1 MSDTATATRPAEKP
15 RREAPRPPVSR
26 EKARAR
32 RDARGAWTLL
42 APSLII
48 LGVMVGY
55 PAVLMV
61 IQSFTDY
68 TVRNKVQGTM
78 PNFVG
83 FENYIDLFTQSEF
96 PAVLTRSLA
105 LMAIMTALIM
115 VLGVVVAILMT
126 RLGRAWRVV
135 VSVGLLLAWAMPPL
149 TATVVWG
156 WIFDTQYG
164 LVNWALNTITG
175 TQDWTNH
182 SWLLNPFSF
191 FVVLIIIVVWQSVPF
206 VAFTTYAGLGQVPA
220 EVLEAASLDGANGW
234 KRFWNIV
241 FPYLRN
247 VLTVVLVL
255 QIIWTLRIFTQVY
268 ALQSRGGIARETNV
282 LGTYLFRQGP
292 GRSRSPLRSGSSW
305 SSCSSSS
312 RGVTCAPRSRRR
324 NCEHPGQHRHSA
336 RHRRRRRGPRRGRQR
351 EEAPAPVDRRP
362 PSFAEA
368 RRDAHVPQHR
378 GAHRLRDVG
387 VPRVLHGEPVVHP
400 ELEDHQPQP
409 EPVPV
414 RLHIQQLPLRVEP

>member
-1 MSDTATATRPAEKP
+1 MSDTATATRPAGK
-15 RREAPRPPVSR
+15 RRSEASRPPVSR

-32 RDARGAWTLL
+32 RDARGAWALL

-48 LGVMVGY
+48 LGVMVAY

-61 IQSFTDY
+61 VQSFTDY

-83 FENYIDLFTQSEF
+83 FENYIDLFTQSDF
-96 PAVLTRSLA
+96 PAVLMRSLG
-105 LMAIMTALIM
+105 LMVVMTVLIMTFGVLIA
-115 VLGVVVAILMT
+115 VLMT
-126 RLGRAWRVV
+126 RLGRAWRIT

-191 FVVLIIIVVWQSVPF
+191 FFVLTIIVVWQGVPF
-206 VAFTTYAGLGQVPA
+206 VAFTTYAALGQVPA
-220 EVLEAASLDGANGW
+220 EVLEASSLDGANGW

-241 FPYLRN
+241 FPYLRS

-255 QIIWTLRIFTQVY
+255 QIIWNLRIFTQVY
-268 ALQSRGGIARETNV
+268 ALQSRGGIAGETNV

-292 GRSRSPLRSGSSW
+292 GEVAFTAAIGVVMVILLLILSSGYV
-305 SSCSSSS
+305 
-312 RGVTCAPRSRRR
+312 RTTLK
-324 NCEHPGQHRHSA
+324 
-336 RHRRRRRGPRRGRQR
+336 
-351 EEAPAPVDRRP
+351 EE
-362 PSFAEA
+362 
-368 RRDAHVPQHR
+368 
-378 GAHRLRDVG
+378 
-387 VPRVLHGEPVVHP
+387 
-400 ELEDHQPQP
+400 EL
-409 EPVPV
+409 
-414 RLHIQQLPLRVEP
+414 

>member
-1 MSDTATATRPAEKP
+1 MSDTATAARPAEKP

-292 GRSRSPLRSGSSW
+292 GEVAFTSAIGVVMVVLLLVLSW
-305 SSCSSSS
+305 GYV
-312 RGVTCAPRSRRR
+312 RTTLK
-324 NCEHPGQHRHSA
+324 
-336 RHRRRRRGPRRGRQR
+336 
-351 EEAPAPVDRRP
+351 EE
-362 PSFAEA
+362 
-368 RRDAHVPQHR
+368 
-378 GAHRLRDVG
+378 
-387 VPRVLHGEPVVHP
+387 
-400 ELEDHQPQP
+400 EL
-409 EPVPV
+409 
-414 RLHIQQLPLRVEP
+414 